1 LNAITQKEI
10 VMRRIRLFSLLA
22 VALPL
27 CVAAVS
33 APANAQGRRDGYGPA
48 AAPGSPGSF
57 VTAESRW
64 GNGRVSGPVRPGK
77 FGPEVRLPGGTWVHC
92 VRSCSETLR
101 RETVDFWQS
110 HGREAPDQG
119 PGYFQWDFRF

>member
-1 LNAITQKEI
+1 MQVPNAITRKEI
-10 VMRRIRLFSLLA
+10 VMPRIRMLHLLA
-22 VALPL
+22 LSLPL
-27 CVAAVS
+27 MTVAISMPAS
-33 APANAQGRRDGYGPA
+33 AQVRRDGYEPRNT
-48 AAPGSPGSF
+48 PGSY

-77 FGPEVRLPGGTWVHC
+77 FGPEVRLPGGTWIHC

-101 RETVDFWQS
+101 RESIDFWQS
-110 HGREAPDQG
+110 HGNHAPDQG

>member
-1 LNAITQKEI
+1 
-10 VMRRIRLFSLLA
+10 MPRIRSLSLHSAFLMLA
-22 VALPL
+22 L
-27 CVAAVS
+27 AAISVPAS
-33 APANAQGRRDGYGPA
+33 AQMRRDGYEPRGTA
-48 AAPGSPGSF
+48 GSY

-101 RETVDFWQS
+101 RESIDFWQS
-110 HGREAPDQG
+110 HGNHAPDQG